1 MGLDYYDFKTYMMK
15 INEKMIEKAGE
26 IKEKAAEMKQYADEI
41 KDYYDNPEKLK
52 QKATE
57 VAIEKS
63 KEYFKESLQ
72 KGVQMTK
79 ETYENID
86 TSLYTNPIYLKN
98 MYKFGLSLKLI
109 QLPTKQQ
116 AQQALTGLNVLS
128 FIGFPVSLPS
138 WVGFAG
144 YASVIHDYYNKNKKA
159 KEEKNVDYKTLLKQL
174 KDESKHY
181 KNITI
186 EIIDCFRNELKLN
199 DITEIINKI
208 EDNFFRNGKDE
219 FLKHFNGNDEDKVYN
234 RLIYHQYVPNDEHS
248 LNILLKYIEY
258 QSIISNGFLTLVQK
272 IIYQLDLDK
281 ELYTTVLFEPTPS
294 IMSLIKS
301 S

>member
-1 MGLDYYDFKTYMMK
+1 MDYYDYLREATKQ
-15 INEKMIEKAGE
+15 GLGDV
-26 IKEKAAEMKQYADEI
+26 KQYADEM
-41 KDYYDNPEKLK
+41 KEYYDNPEKLK
-52 QKATE
+52 EKARD

-63 KEYFKESLQ
+63 KQYVQESLQ
-72 KGVQMTK
+72 KGVETAK
-79 ETYENID
+79 ESYKNLD

-116 AQQALTGLNVLS
+116 TLTGLNVLS
-128 FIGFPVSLPS
+128 FIGLSPVSLPS
-138 WVGFAG
+138 WIGYAG
-144 YASVIHDYYNKNKKA
+144 YASVIHDWYNKNKKA
-159 KEEKNVDYKTLLKQL
+159 KEEKKVDYKTLLKQL
-174 KDESKHY
+174 KDESEHY

-199 DITEIINKI
+199 DITESVNKI
-208 EDNFFRNGKDE
+208 EDNFFRNGKDD
-219 FLKHFNGNDEDKVYN
+219 FLKHFNGNDEDKVYGH
-234 RLIYHQYVPNDEHS
+234 LIFHQDVPTNEES

-258 QSIISNGFLTLVQK
+258 QAIISNGFLTLVQK

-281 ELYTTVLFEPTPS
+281 ELYTNVLFEPTPS

>member
-1 MGLDYYDFKTYMMK
+1 MGDYGDYVRHVTEPYDKVK
-15 INEKMIEKAGE
+15 K
-26 IKEKAAEMKQYADEI
+26 YADEM
-41 KDYYDNPEKLK
+41 KKYADEMNEYYKNPEKLK
-52 QKATE
+52 EKARDI
-57 VAIEKS
+57 AIQKS

-72 KGVQMTK
+72 KGVQTVK

-116 AQQALTGLNVLS
+116 TLTGLNVLS
-128 FIGFPVSLPS
+128 FIGLSPVSLPS
-138 WVGFAG
+138 WVGYAG

-159 KEEKNVDYKTLLKQL
+159 KEEKKVDYKTLLKQL
-174 KDESKHY
+174 KDESEHY

-199 DITEIINKI
+199 DITESVNKI
-208 EDNFFRNGKDE
+208 EDNFFRNGKDD
-219 FLKHFNGNDEDKVYN
+219 FLKHFNGNDEDKVYDH
-234 RLIYHQYVPNDEHS
+234 LIFHQVVPTNEES

-258 QSIISNGFLTLVQK
+258 QAIISNGFLTLVQK

-281 ELYTTVLFEPTPS
+281 ELYTNVLFEPTPS